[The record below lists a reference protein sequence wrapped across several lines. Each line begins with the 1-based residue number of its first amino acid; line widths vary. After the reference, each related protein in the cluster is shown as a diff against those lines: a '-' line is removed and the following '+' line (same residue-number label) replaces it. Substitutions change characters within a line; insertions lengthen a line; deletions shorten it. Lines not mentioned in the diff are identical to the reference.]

1 MNTLKNALA
10 LTFLTLLSNAPTV
23 FGQVPPPNLAPVP
36 PPSLAPVPPPSLTPV
51 PPPPLPPAIPL
62 AKKSHHNAK
71 HDDPEDKKSRH
82 NAKQDD
88 PEDKQNHN
96 KNHDDDVSFTGS
108 ISGTTLT
115 VTAITSGHLRIG
127 HELSG
132 EGAAAGTRIT
142 AFGTGT
148 GGVGTYTIGVSPSVD
163 SKMHK

>member
-1 MNTLKNALA
+1 MNTLKNAVA
-10 LTFLTLLSNAPTV
+10 LTFLTIVSNVPTV
-23 FGQVPPPNLAPVP
+23 FGQVPPPSLTPVP
-36 PPSLAPVPPPSLTPV
+36 PPSLTPVPPPSLTPVPPPSLTPV
-51 PPPPLPPAIPL
+51 PPPPAPPAIPL
-62 AKKSHHNAK
+62 VKKSHHSAK
-71 HDDPEDKKSRH
+71 HDDH
-82 NAKQDD
+82 
-88 PEDKQNHN
+88 EDKQNHQ
-96 KNHDDDVSFTGS
+96 KGHDDDVDFTGS

-115 VTAITSGHLRIG
+115 VTAITSGRLRIG